1 MQYDDCT
8 SPLSGRCNDEA
19 RTFVALYLMLLPED
33 AG

>member
-8 SPLSGRCNDEA
+8 SPLSGRCNDET

-33 AG
+33 TG